1 MANNINTN
9 FYGLS
14 NLEDQSQL
22 YTVLISVTVPAG
34 GAATNFAGSFE
45 QDSVIVNV
53 VPTVATPAGGVCTIS
68 YLTSAGTTGT
78 VCTFALS
85 SVVNALPT
93 SVDRFQVPV
102 STDGNFLL
110 RAAVVGGGVVSLA
123 VTYCNAH

>member
-9 FYGLS
+9 FYGLP
-14 NLEDQSQL
+14 NVEDQSQL
-22 YTVLISVTVPAG
+22 YTVLISVAVPAAG
-34 GAATNFAGSFE
+34 TATNFAGSFE

-53 VPTVATPAGGVCTIS
+53 VPTVVLPAGACTIS
-68 YLTSAGTTGT
+68 YITSAATTGT
-78 VCTFALS
+78 VCTFAGGAA
-85 SVVNALPT
+85 VNALPT

-110 RAAVVGGGVVSLA
+110 RAAVPNGGTVSLA